1 MNMKKIIKHRLL
13 IIFLMGVV
21 SLSCTTIKIQERDAF
36 DAKKTVTAND
46 FAREGIKI
54 DELYFNSD
62 DTTRIRAWH
71 LQHEKPK
78 GTVLYL
84 GGNGFL
90 LAISRDI
97 LTSIYNQKV
106 NVFAFDYRGYG
117 QSAGKPSV
125 KGIKRDAQS
134 AYNYIIEKVRVQQQ
148 NLIIHGHSMGS
159 FFALWLANNNPAA
172 AVVLESPITNV
183 EDLTDRL
190 VPWMVKP
197 FISFEIDPQLANEN
211 NLTEIIKLQKPVLI
225 ISGENDNITPK
236 GMAETLY
243 EEAKVFEK
251 ELVIIEDGGHNN
263 LPLNMDYQ
271 SELKIFYQQ
280 FF

>member
-1 MNMKKIIKHRLL
+1 MKFLFGQYLL
-13 IIFLMGVV
+13 LLLFLG
-21 SLSCTTIKIQERDAF
+21 LTLFSCTTIKIHEKDAF
-36 DAKKTVTAND
+36 DSKRTITASD
-46 FAREGIKI
+46 FAQEGIQI
-54 DELYFNSD
+54 EEVYFLSD
-62 DTTRIRAWH
+62 DTTKIRAWH
-71 LQHEKPK
+71 LQHEEPK

-97 LTSIYNQKV
+97 LTSIYNQDM

-117 QSAGKPSV
+117 QSAGRPSIS
-125 KGIKRDAQS
+125 GLKRDSQS
-134 AYNYIIEKVRVQQQ
+134 AYDYLKNKVSVQQQ

-183 EDLTDRL
+183 EDLTDHW

-211 NLTEIIKLQKPVLI
+211 NLTEIKKLQKPVLI
-225 ISGENDNITPK
+225 ISGEKDNITPK

-243 EEAKVFEK
+243 EESTSSVK
-251 ELVIIEDGGHNN
+251 ELVLIVDGGHND

-271 SELKIFYQQ
+271 SELKTFYQR